1 MFMNREFTFTL
12 EKDTRYPMNFSE
24 CFKMESKSLVEEYM
38 LLANILVAEYLFKYC
53 KDKTLLR
60 AHNDIEDD
68 KKEKLDAFF
77 QKTGLLDIDLTD
89 AKTLSKSI
97 EKLKQTSTPETLN
110 VLNRKFLTCLTQAK
124 YVTVEDKEPVAYQ
137 HYGLNF
143 PIYTHFT
150 SPIRRYADLL
160 VHRLL
165 TISLKE
171 KEKTRDLIEG
181 IDYARYAELC
191 SEKSL
196 NARRAGK
203 DCQRLF
209 HCLLLK
215 EEGPKVFDCL
225 IFDVDAQSIS
235 VYIDEINLHYQL
247 KLTEDSRVNGTM
259 LFDEEL
265 KIVCTFKKPQK
276 LMDGLVSYRDR
287 K

>member
-1 MFMNREFTFTL
+1 M
-12 EKDTRYPMNFSE
+12 
-24 CFKMESKSLVEEYM
+24 
-38 LLANILVAEYLFKYC
+38 
-53 KDKTLLR
+53 
-60 AHNDIEDD
+60 
-68 KKEKLDAFF
+68 
-77 QKTGLLDIDLTD
+77 
-89 AKTLSKSI
+89 
-97 EKLKQTSTPETLN
+97 
-110 VLNRKFLTCLTQAK
+110 
-124 YVTVEDKEPVAYQ
+124 
-137 HYGLNF
+137 
-143 PIYTHFT
+143 
-150 SPIRRYADLL
+150 L

-215 EEGPKVFDCL
+215 KEGPKVFDCL

-235 VYIDEINLHYQL
+235 VYIDEINIHYTL

-259 LFDEEL
+259 LFDEAL
-265 KIVCTFKKPQK
+265 KVVCTFKKP
-276 LMDGLVSYRDR
+276 
-287 K
+287 